1 MRFLTQSNEPVNKRT
16 ASKGGTVVS
25 TTLNINDRPIDIR
38 IKDMRYLMDDMQGI
52 CKEILKY
59 EAKLPECIKGVM
71 VIVNKN
77 SSRKNIQ

>member
-1 MRFLTQSNEPVNKRT
+1 
-16 ASKGGTVVS
+16 
-25 TTLNINDRPIDIR
+25 
-38 IKDMRYLMDDMQGI
+38 MRYLMDDMQGI